1 MRLSSFRGSGAI
13 AALAATTLLPLALHA
28 QQTITGQ
35 AAFADYTQQQPGVR
49 RKITVADLPEPKP
62 SESVD
67 NGPVVVP
74 RPEGVWPVAPA
85 GFKVQ
90 LYAGGDAATPMQRSE
105 NNKEIHPPA
114 SGTFVMPRIIRTAPN
129 GDLFVADSQAGSIL
143 VLRGLTAAGKAAT
156 ISTYAT
162 GLDHPFGI
170 AFYPSGAKP
179 KWIYVG
185 NATTVV
191 RFAYNAGDLQATSG
205 PQTIVAKIPG
215 YAQLRGG
222 GHWTR
227 DVVFSADDKY
237 LLVSVGSGSNADDP
251 DTHPNEFHRA
261 DVLEFTPEGQFV
273 EVYAYGLRN
282 CVGEA
287 INRVLSASMRDLVWR
302 C

>member
-1 MRLSSFRGSGAI
+1 MRLSLFAKFQVSASLAVLLFPVAI
-13 AALAATTLLPLALHA
+13 QA

-35 AAFADYTQQQPGVR
+35 AAFADYSKQKPGVR

-67 NGPVVVP
+67 NGPTVVQRP
-74 RPEGVWPVAPA
+74 RDAWPIAPA

-105 NNKEIHPPA
+105 NKKETHPPT
-114 SGTFVMPRIIRTAPN
+114 SGTFVMPRIIHTAPN

-143 VLRGLTAAGKAAT
+143 ILRGVTAAGKAAS
-156 ISTYAT
+156 ISTFAT

-170 AFYPSGAKP
+170 AFYPSGKNP
-179 KWIYVG
+179 QWIYVG

-191 RFAYNAGDLQATSG
+191 RFPYKSGDLKAAQA
-205 PQTIVAKIPG
+205 PETIVPDLPG

-227 DVVFSADDKY
+227 DVVFSADGQHM
-237 LLVSVGSGSNADDP
+237 LVSVDIRQNSSRP
-251 DTHPNEFHRA
+251 DRPRSSTDR
-261 DVLEFTPEGQFV
+261 G
-273 EVYAYGLRN
+273 R
-282 CVGEA
+282 
-287 INRVLSASMRDLVWR
+287 R
-302 C
+302 